1 MSSQNQSRAD
11 ERVTYVEFSL
21 SSPTHP
27 FVAVSALDGGEALL
41 KEFIPREEGSYAEFF
56 SVSGVEPET
65 VLARALDHPSV
76 EASLVE
82 RFDDEALFEFVVDG
96 GCPAVFLGEAGALPR
111 TVEGSDGTG
120 TVGAEVPPSEETT
133 TVIERFLDAYPDA
146 ELRLKREQS
155 YETPIFGQGY
165 LQAALEDALTDRQ
178 RDVLEATHDAGYY
191 DWPREVTAEELAER
205 FGICPAT
212 FHQHLRAAEQK
223 LIALALR
230 PN

>member
-1 MSSQNQSRAD
+1 MSSQTQSRAD

-21 SSPTHP
+21 SSPDHP

-41 KEFIPREEGSYAEFF
+41 KEFIPRGEGSYAEFF

-65 VLARALDHPSV
+65 VLARALEHPSV

-82 RFDDEALFEFVVDG
+82 RFDDEALLEFVVDG

-111 TVEGSDGTG
+111 TVEGRDGTG
-120 TVGAEVPPSEETT
+120 TVGAEVPPSEDATA
-133 TVIERFLDAYPDA
+133 VIDRFLDAYPDA
-146 ELRLKREQS
+146 ELTLKREQS
-155 YETPIFGQGY
+155 YETPIFGREY
-165 LQAALEDALTDRQ
+165 LQAALEDTLTDRQ
-178 RDVLEATHDAGYY
+178 REVLETSHDAGYY
-191 DWPREVTAEELAER
+191 DWPRAVTAEELADR
-205 FGICPAT
+205 FDICPAT

-230 PN
+230 RN